1 MEGYQIINMEKRSRK
16 KGILFWITGLSG
28 SGKTTLGKTI
38 HKDITKLYGPTI
50 MISGDNLRK
59 IFKLNGHK
67 KEERLKLSN
76 SYCQFAKYL
85 TNQKINIIFAV
96 VSMFD
101 KPRKWNRQNIK
112 NYVEIYVKSDLKKII
127 RLRKKKIYHKKNIK
141 NLVGIDIVP
150 EFPKKPNIIIKNF
163 FSKSK
168 EKISKEL
175 VQKIKKIIN

>member
-1 MEGYQIINMEKRSRK
+1 MEKNRK

-38 HKDITKLYGPTI
+38 YKDIVKLYGPTI

-67 KEERLKLSN
+67 REERLKLSK
-76 SYCQFAKYL
+76 SYCQFAKYIV
-85 TNQKINIIFAV
+85 NQKINIIFAV
-96 VSMFD
+96 ISMFN
-101 KPRKWNRQNIK
+101 KPRKWNKDNIE
-112 NYVEIYVKSDLKKII
+112 NYIEIYVKSDLRKII
-127 RLRKKKIYHKKNIK
+127 NLRKKKIYHKKNIK

-150 EFPKKPNIIIKNF
+150 EYPKKPDIIINNF
-163 FSKSK
+163 FNKSK

-175 VQKIKKIIN
+175 IGKIKKIIY

>member
-1 MEGYQIINMEKRSRK
+1 MKKNKK

-38 HKDITKLYGPTI
+38 YKDIVKLYGPTI

-67 KEERLKLSN
+67 REERLKLSK
-76 SYCQFAKYL
+76 SYCQFAKYIV
-85 TNQKINIIFAV
+85 NQKINIIFAV
-96 VSMFD
+96 ISMFN
-101 KPRKWNRQNIK
+101 KPRKWNKDNIE
-112 NYVEIYVKSDLKKII
+112 NYIEIYVKSDLRKII
-127 RLRKKKIYHKKNIK
+127 NLRKKKIYHKKNIK

-150 EFPKKPNIIIKNF
+150 EYPKKPDIIINNF
-163 FSKSK
+163 FNKSK

-175 VQKIKKIIN
+175 IGKIKKIIY

>member
-1 MEGYQIINMEKRSRK
+1 MKKNKK

-28 SGKTTLGKTI
+28 SGKTTLGKAI

-67 KEERLKLSN
+67 KEERLKLTN
-76 SYCQFAKYL
+76 SYCQFAKYI

-101 KPRKWNRQNIK
+101 KPRKWNKQKIK

-150 EFPKKPNIIIKNF
+150 EFPKKPNIIINNF

-175 VQKIKKIIN
+175 VLKIKKIIN